1 MKEKVMQV
9 RPYAGNPHV
18 APPQCYGA
26 TSRSEAGAGAPKRS
40 GHSALHCKFGIKRS
54 AAALVAFVVCA
65 VCLAD
70 ARSAPCAAVSCDA
83 GTVVLSNACA
93 RLTFDSA
100 GRIVSAK
107 ENATGRE
114 LIAAPTPFLGVAAE
128 GGAFA
133 GAASMEMRGGL
144 LVFAFSGGRGT
155 VALRPAAFDGG
166 FTFAIEDSNVAS
178 GNGPGAWRT

>member
-1 MKEKVMQV
+1 M
-9 RPYAGNPHV
+9 
-18 APPQCYGA
+18 
-26 TSRSEAGAGAPKRS
+26 
-40 GHSALHCKFGIKRS
+40 KFGIKRS
-54 AAALVAFVVCA
+54 AAALVASVFCS

-70 ARSAPCAAVSCDA
+70 ARSARCAEMVCDA

-114 LIAAPTPFLGVAAE
+114 LIAAPTHFVGVTAE

-144 LVFAFSGGRGT
+144 LVYAFPGGRGT
-155 VALRPAAFDGG
+155 VVLRPAAFDGG

-178 GNGPGAWRT
+178 AKPI